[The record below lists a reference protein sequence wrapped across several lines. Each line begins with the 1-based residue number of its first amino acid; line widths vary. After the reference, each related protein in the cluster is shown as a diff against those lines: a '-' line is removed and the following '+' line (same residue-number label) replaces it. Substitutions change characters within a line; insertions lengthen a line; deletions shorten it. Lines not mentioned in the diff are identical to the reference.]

1 VPAPSQINVL
11 CVRVRTLTVWAWP
24 LSPAIGFSV
33 CRLVRTMPVRVCAS
47 AASLLPPDMRSGCR
61 NRATC
66 NGLIG
71 YTM

>member
-1 VPAPSQINVL
+1 VS
-11 CVRVRTLTVWAWP
+11 TLTVSARP

-33 CRLVRTMPVRVCAS
+33 CRLVRTMPTRVCAS
-47 AASLLPPDMRSGCR
+47 AASLLPPELRSVSR

-71 YTM
+71 YTR